1 MVCLINRGRF
11 PMIKAIINVSPSP
24 GCIVLVNVEVVL
36 VVVLVVVLLIIAP
49 IEASVP
55 TWTSCLSDSS
65 GGPADSEEGWV
76 WKRGQRSFSH
86 RIRVGSSVVSTGLRG
101 LRGVSWCS
109 GGKVIILR
117 CCFCFCS
124 IGPRLQL
131 SHWLLQETFQE
142 DGSQRSGPGQSV
154 SFVRFRVR

>member
-55 TWTSCLSDSS
+55 TWMSCLSDSS

-86 RIRVGSSVVSTGLRG
+86 RIRVGSSGVSTGLRG
-101 LRGVSWCS
+101 LRGVSWCWRGNYIKVLLLLLLHRTTPAAKPLTLTGNVS
-109 GGKVIILR
+109 GRWIAALR
-117 CCFCFCS
+117 ARS
-124 IGPRLQL
+124 I
-131 SHWLLQETFQE
+131 
-142 DGSQRSGPGQSV
+142 
-154 SFVRFRVR
+154 RFIR

>member
-49 IEASVP
+49 IKASVP
-55 TWTSCLSDSS
+55 TWMSCLSDSS

-86 RIRVGSSVVSTGLRG
+86 RIRWVLLGSALA
-101 LRGVSWCS
+101 S
-109 GGKVIILR
+109 GGCGGCLGAGEVIILR